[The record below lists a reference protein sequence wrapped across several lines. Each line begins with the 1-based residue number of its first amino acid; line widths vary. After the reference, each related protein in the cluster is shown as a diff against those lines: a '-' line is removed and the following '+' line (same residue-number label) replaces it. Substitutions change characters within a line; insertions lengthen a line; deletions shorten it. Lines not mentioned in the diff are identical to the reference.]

1 MKSFWNTFKFIAEN
15 VLAVVLFVFSII
27 VTLLKEMDK

>member
-1 MKSFWNTFKFIAEN
+1 MKPFWKTFKFIAEN
-15 VLAVVLFVFSII
+15 VLSVVLFVFGII